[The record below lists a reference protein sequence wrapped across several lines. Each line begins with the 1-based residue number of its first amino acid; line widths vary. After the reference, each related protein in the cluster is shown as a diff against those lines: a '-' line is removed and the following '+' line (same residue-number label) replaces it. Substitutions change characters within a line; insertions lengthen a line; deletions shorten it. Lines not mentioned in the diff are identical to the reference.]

1 MLDSQKL
8 ASLKT
13 IESAIFPE
21 YEPVD
26 HSDDEAQEFYI
37 TECVKNLCR
46 YKNYLDL
53 TWEDVAEVA
62 HTRLGLPW
70 KEGYYR
76 RNFGEYALENLRGE
90 SEFLEET
97 SNRDPF
103 EDRVLELKKERVK
116 LSDERLQN
124 NAYIRRL
131 AREDTIKEIALE
143 YAEKM
148 SSKKFLDIPKKID
161 DLSNRDAILC
171 ISDWHYGI
179 EVDSVLNKFN
189 PEICRERVTTLT
201 TRTLQHCRAYKIKHL
216 NLLNL
221 GDLIAGRIHL
231 TLRLESRFDVITQIM
246 DVSEI
251 LAEMISELSTELKID
266 YYSCID
272 NHSRLEP
279 KKTDSLE
286 LETLAR
292 ITDWYLRSRLS
303 NNPNVTFNNNVFGS
317 DIITFKSKGHNIAA
331 VHGDADSPTAAA
343 TSIARLTRDT
353 YDLVL
358 MAHRHHFAADEL
370 NETLVVSNS
379 SLMGTDQYAFRLRLS
394 AQPSQNL
401 IVVSENNVTE
411 AIHRIV
417 L

>member
-1 MLDSQKL
+1 MFG
-8 ASLKT
+8 T
-13 IESAIFPE
+13 T
-21 YEPVD
+21 Y
-26 HSDDEAQEFYI
+26 
-37 TECVKNLCR
+37 
-46 YKNYLDL
+46 
-53 TWEDVAEVA
+53 
-62 HTRLGLPW
+62 
-70 KEGYYR
+70 KEGYFRHNYGDAVR
-76 RNFGEYALENLRGE
+76 LQQTNDQY
-90 SEFLEET
+90 
-97 SNRDPF
+97 
-103 EDRVLELKKERVK
+103 EDKLLELKKERVK
-116 LSDERLQN
+116 ISDERTQN

-131 AREDTIKEIALE
+131 AREDTIKEIALA

-148 SSKKFLDIPKKID
+148 TSKKFLDIPKAIKD
-161 DLSNRDAILC
+161 TSNRDAILC

-179 EVDSVLNKFN
+179 EVENALNSYN
-189 PEICRERVTTLT
+189 PEICRERVTKLVVK
-201 TRTLQHCRAYKIKHL
+201 TLQHCRAYGIKHI

-231 TLRLESRFDVITQIM
+231 TLRLESRFDVVTQIM

-251 LAEMISELSTELKID
+251 LAEMIAALSSELKVD

-279 KKTDSLE
+279 NKTDSLE

-292 ITDWYLRSRLS
+292 ITDWYLKTRLIA
-303 NNPNVTFNNNVFGS
+303 NPNVEFKNNIFGPE
-317 DIITFKSKGHNIAA
+317 IITLNCRGHNIAA
-331 VHGDADSPTAAA
+331 VHGDTDSPTAAS

-401 IVVSENNVTE
+401 IIVSNDNVTE
-411 AIHRIV
+411 AIHRIA

>member
-1 MLDSQKL
+1 M
-8 ASLKT
+8 T
-13 IESAIFPE
+13 
-21 YEPVD
+21 
-26 HSDDEAQEFYI
+26 
-37 TECVKNLCR
+37 
-46 YKNYLDL
+46 
-53 TWEDVAEVA
+53 
-62 HTRLGLPW
+62 
-70 KEGYYR
+70 
-76 RNFGEYALENLRGE
+76 
-90 SEFLEET
+90 
-97 SNRDPF
+97 
-103 EDRVLELKKERVK
+103 
-116 LSDERLQN
+116 
-124 NAYIRRL
+124 
-131 AREDTIKEIALE
+131 
-143 YAEKM
+143 
-148 SSKKFLDIPKKID
+148 SKKFLDIPKAIKD
-161 DLSNRDAILC
+161 TSNRDAILC

-179 EVDSVLNKFN
+179 EVENALNSYN
-189 PEICRERVTTLT
+189 PEICRERVTKLVVK
-201 TRTLQHCRAYKIKHL
+201 TLQHCRAYGIKHI

-231 TLRLESRFDVITQIM
+231 TLRLESRFDVVTQIM

-251 LAEMISELSTELKID
+251 LAEMIAALSSELKVD

-279 KKTDSLE
+279 NKTDSLE

-292 ITDWYLRSRLS
+292 ITDWYLKTRLIA
-303 NNPNVTFNNNVFGS
+303 NPNVEFKNNIFGPE
-317 DIITFKSKGHNIAA
+317 IITLNCRGHNIAA
-331 VHGDADSPTAAA
+331 VHGDTDSPTAAS

-401 IVVSENNVTE
+401 IIVSNDNVTE
-411 AIHRIV
+411 AIHRIA